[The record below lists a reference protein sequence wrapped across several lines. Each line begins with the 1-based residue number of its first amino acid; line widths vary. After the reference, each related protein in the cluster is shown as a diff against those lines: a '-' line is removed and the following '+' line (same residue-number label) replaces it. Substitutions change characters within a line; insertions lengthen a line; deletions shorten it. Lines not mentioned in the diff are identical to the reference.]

1 MSEHEPDDGPPID
14 RTLIDEARP
23 ALGPSDAQRA
33 RLKRAV
39 VAAAVGSAA
48 AGTAAVASG
57 TGASA
62 TTAGAGL
69 GAKIALVVFAVA
81 AVGGGAWLA
90 AREGAGAPQ
99 TTVDVAPV
107 DAPPV
112 GLPPPTAAVPEAEEA
127 PPATTEPTV
136 VPADAGPENE
146 VRAEPPPDPRPG
158 PRLAPDPTSIERESE
173 LLREAHAASQRGE
186 PREALALL
194 EQHARLFPRGALVT
208 ERRGLRILA
217 LCEAGEVDTA
227 RGEAQVFLR
236 GRPPA
241 GLAQRVQRSCAGNA
255 AEGSEAP

>member
-90 AREGAGAPQ
+90 AREGAGVPQ

-136 VPADAGPENE
+136 VPADAGPETE
-146 VRAEPPPDPRPG
+146 VRAEPPPDPRAGRRVGHAPASLEGGSARLRGG
-158 PRLAPDPTSIERESE
+158 P
-173 LLREAHAASQRGE
+173 AAS
-186 PREALALL
+186 
-194 EQHARLFPRGALVT
+194 
-208 ERRGLRILA
+208 RRG
-217 LCEAGEVDTA
+217 GA
-227 RGEAQVFLR
+227 R
-236 GRPPA
+236 
-241 GLAQRVQRSCAGNA
+241 A
-255 AEGSEAP
+255 ARAV

>member
-1 MSEHEPDDGPPID
+1 
-14 RTLIDEARP
+14 
-23 ALGPSDAQRA
+23 
-33 RLKRAV
+33 
-39 VAAAVGSAA
+39 
-48 AGTAAVASG
+48 
-57 TGASA
+57 
-62 TTAGAGL
+62 
-69 GAKIALVVFAVA
+69 
-81 AVGGGAWLA
+81 
-90 AREGAGAPQ
+90 
-99 TTVDVAPV
+99 
-107 DAPPV
+107 
-112 GLPPPTAAVPEAEEA
+112 VPEAEEA

-158 PRLAPDPTSIERESE
+158 PRLAHDPTSIERETE